1 MQCPTRSSPEPET
14 SRPAAYEIRV
24 RGHLGS
30 AWSDWFTGLRV
41 TLDDNGDTLLV
52 GPLDQAALH
61 GVLRRV
67 RDLGM
72 PLISVTR
79 IESGRLVPQAPIK
92 KQGRAS
98 DHYLGGRGLF
108 GPPNDRREEREHEP
122 NDRHNDGEAGH
133 ER

>member
-1 MQCPTRSSPEPET
+1 MPDEIEPGTET
-14 SRPAAYEIRV
+14 SRTATYEIRV

-41 TLDDNGDTLLV
+41 TLEDDGDTLLA

-67 RDLGM
+67 RDLGV

-79 IESGRLVPQAPIK
+79 IESGRTVPQVLIEK
-92 KQGRAS
+92 GS
-98 DHYLGGRGLF
+98 
-108 GPPNDRREEREHEP
+108 
-122 NDRHNDGEAGH
+122 
-133 ER
+133 